1 MRVQLYAGC
10 TKKKKKLIM
19 SFLHRCIVH
28 RRRANG
34 APQHLVQVKPRGV
47 YHCIAYPFLGKT
59 QIITLPLLQVTL
71 PLLQVCN
78 QDLACCK
85 KTVWLPANMHPQENK
100 RCTAGKMPIDQQEGI
115 FWRTIMHSQ
124 QNHIGISTNHF
135 CILGYVQ
142 FRINSLVGCTYAS

>member
-1 MRVQLYAGC
+1 MTMQEIQV
-10 TKKKKKLIM
+10 
-19 SFLHRCIVH
+19 LHLPGNSVGMM
-28 RRRANG
+28 AL
-34 APQHLVQVKPRGV
+34 PSLSEMQVKPRGV
-47 YHCIAYPFLGKT
+47 YHYPFLGKT
-59 QIITLPLLQVTL
+59 QRITL

-85 KTVWLPANMHPQENK
+85 KTVWLSANMHPQENK